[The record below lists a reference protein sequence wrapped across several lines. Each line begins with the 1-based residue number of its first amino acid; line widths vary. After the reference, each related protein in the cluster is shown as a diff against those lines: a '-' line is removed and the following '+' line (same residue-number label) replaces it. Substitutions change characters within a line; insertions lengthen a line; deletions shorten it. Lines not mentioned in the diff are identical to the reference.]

1 MSAEEAATSEDAVL
15 GGRLVLRQPL
25 RGHRVG
31 HDAILL
37 AAATVAQ
44 SGEQAV
50 DLGAGVGGAGLAL
63 ARRIAGVA
71 VTLVEI
77 EPVLAAL
84 AAANAERNNLSDR
97 VRAVR
102 LDVESSTAD
111 FSAAGLAPGSAACVL
126 MNPPFN
132 VSQQPSPDRAR
143 RLAHAASQMTLEH
156 WLRTSARLLHA
167 EGAVTLI
174 WRADGLAEV
183 LAALDRDFGAIT
195 VLPVYPKPG
204 AAAIRVLVRATK
216 GNRAP
221 LTLLPGFLLA
231 DADGKPTAAAE
242 AVLRKGEA
250 LSLTGN

>member
-1 MSAEEAATSEDAVL
+1 MRELVRTNDAVLISAIEALLKSAGIPHLLADQNMSVLEGSIGAFRAASWSARMRSTPHENCSPKQASVTNSAPMSAEKAATSEDAVL

-77 EPVLAAL
+77 DPVLAAL

-102 LDVESSTAD
+102 LDVE
-111 FSAAGLAPGSAACVL
+111 FVRRRFHRRGPGTGIRGV
-126 MNPPFN
+126 
-132 VSQQPSPDRAR
+132 
-143 RLAHAASQMTLEH
+143 
-156 WLRTSARLLHA
+156 
-167 EGAVTLI
+167 
-174 WRADGLAEV
+174 RADEPAV
-183 LAALDRDFGAIT
+183 QCLAAAVARSH
-195 VLPVYPKPG
+195 
-204 AAAIRVLVRATK
+204 
-216 GNRAP
+216 AP
-221 LTLLPGFLLA
+221 LGA
-231 DADGKPTAAAE
+231 RGI
-242 AVLRKGEA
+242 
-250 LSLTGN
+250 